1 MNHCQTGP
9 GLDMLREDTVTV
21 ETFFKKIISYGKFH
35 IDKKVEK
42 VMQLTPMY
50 PSYSFSSV
58 QSFSH
63 IHLFATPWTAAL

>member
-21 ETFFKKIISYGKFH
+21 ETFLKKIISYGKFH

-42 VMQLTPMY
+42 VMQLTPT
-50 PSYSFSSV
+50 SDSSPKSLGNMAIYLANV
-58 QSFSH
+58 HCLYQY
-63 IHLFATPWTAAL
+63 